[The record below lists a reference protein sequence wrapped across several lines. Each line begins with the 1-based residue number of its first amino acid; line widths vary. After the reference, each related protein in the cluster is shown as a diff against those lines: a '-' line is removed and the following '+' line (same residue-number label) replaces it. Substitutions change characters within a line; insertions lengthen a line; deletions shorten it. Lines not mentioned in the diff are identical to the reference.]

1 MKIERINELFARYAE
16 QLLRVRWWT
25 LGAFV
30 LVLIL
35 SVIGMNRMV
44 KETSFDDYFIEDD
57 PMLVKT
63 EEFKSHFGNDY
74 YVGVLTQCENHFTKA
89 NLTTLRA
96 LSNELLD
103 SLSYADKVTSL
114 TDIEF
119 MVGSEDGMTIE
130 QIVPDEIPDDGTA
143 AMDSIRARAY
153 SKPHVARKLISEKGD
168 LSWIMVKLRTFPKDS
183 VWKKTSTVAPDI
195 ITGQEVE
202 RIIKKPEYASLHPKG
217 TGMPYVTNCK
227 TVYIGQEM
235 SRLMMIA
242 TLICMVVMLCMTRS
256 LRGVI
261 APIISVIGG
270 LFITYGI
277 AGYTQM
283 YVDSTVLMIPTILSF
298 AVAIA
303 YNIHIFSYFRGRMRI
318 HGERRKAVV
327 ETIKEIGWS
336 VFFCGFTTLVSL
348 LSFLVIPIRPM
359 HCVGIIS
366 SMSVLFVLLTSLI
379 VTPVLLSFGK
389 NKRPIEGFTEDSDT
403 RWTKAMVTLSDKVLR
418 NPKKIGYSFLFICL
432 LLCIGLWKIE
442 AAFDIERTMGTKVDY
457 VKEVMDVGRSELGSL
472 YSYDLIV
479 ELPNDDEAKEP
490 ANLQHLD
497 KLQQKVNGY
506 DLTKRT
512 TSILDILK
520 DLNQTLNDGDSAFY
534 RIPDTEEEVA
544 QMILLYEN
552 AGGTESEYW
561 VDYDYRRLRL
571 MVEISDFNSAQV
583 EQEMARIQAD
593 AEQLFPGAK
602 ITTVGNIPQ
611 YVEQLF
617 PGAKITTVGNIPQY
631 VTMMQYLVRGQML
644 SFVISILIIGIIL
657 MIAFQSIRVGLIGLI
672 PNMMPAVFVGGY
684 MGWMGIPLDMMTATL
699 LPMMLGMAVDDTIH
713 FINHSKLEYDRTQN
727 YQTAIRRTF
736 RVVGVAIVITSIIT
750 SAVFAS
756 FCTSAC
762 TMCLN
767 FGLMAIIGI
776 LSALAADLLV
786 TPILVNKC
794 KVFGK
799 K

>member
-1 MKIERINELFARYAE
+1 MKIERINEWFGRYAE
-16 QLLRVRWWT
+16 RLLRVRLWT

-30 LVLIL
+30 LLMIL
-35 SVIGMNRMV
+35 SVVGMKRMV

-74 YVGVLTQCENHFTKA
+74 YVGVLTHCDNHFTKK

-96 LSNELLD
+96 LSDELLD

-119 MVGSEDGMTIE
+119 MVGSDDGMTIE
-130 QIVPDEIPDDGTA
+130 QIVPDDIPEEGSA
-143 AMDSIRARAY
+143 AMDSIKARAY
-153 SKPHVARKLISEKGD
+153 SKPHVARKLISPKGD
-168 LSWIMVKLRTFPKDS
+168 LSWIMIKLRAFPKDS

-195 ITGQEVE
+195 ITGEEVE
-202 RIIKKPEYASLHPKG
+202 RIINKPKYASLHPKG
-217 TGMPYVTNCK
+217 TGMPYVTHCK
-227 TVYIGQEM
+227 TVYIGKEM
-235 SRLMMIA
+235 GRLMMIA
-242 TLICMVVMLCMTRS
+242 TLICMVVMLFMTRS
-256 LRGVI
+256 LRGII
-261 APIISVIGG
+261 APIISVVGG
-270 LFITYGI
+270 LFTTYGI
-277 AGYTQM
+277 AGFTQM
-283 YVDSTVLMIPTILSF
+283 YVDSTVLMIPTILAF

-303 YNIHIFSYFRGRMRI
+303 YNIHIFSYFSGRMRI
-318 HGERRKAVV
+318 HGERRKAIV
-327 ETIKEIGWS
+327 ETIREIGWS

-366 SMSVLFVLLTSLI
+366 SMSVFFVLITSLV

-403 RWTKAMVTLSDKVLR
+403 RWTRLMVMLSDKVLR
-418 NPKKIGYSFLFICL
+418 NPKKIGYSFLAVCI

-442 AAFDIERTMGTKVDY
+442 AAFDIERTMGLKVDY
-457 VKEVMDVGRSELGSL
+457 VKEVMEVGHSELGSL

-479 ELPNDDEAKEP
+479 ELPENDMAKGPEYLKSLDE
-490 ANLQHLD
+490 LQT
-497 KLQQKVNGY
+497 KVNGY
-506 DLTKRT
+506 DLTKRS

-520 DLNQTLNDGDSAFY
+520 DLNQTLNNGDTTFY

-544 QMILLYEN
+544 QMFLLYEN

-561 VDYDYRRLRL
+561 MDYDYRRMRL
-571 MVEISDFNSAQV
+571 MVEISEFNSAHV
-583 EQEMARIQAD
+583 ERELGRIQND
-593 AEQLFPGAK
+593 AEK
-602 ITTVGNIPQ
+602 
-611 YVEQLF
+611 LF

-644 SFVISILIIGIIL
+644 SFVISILIIGVIL

-672 PNMMPAVFVGGY
+672 PNMMPAIFVGGY
-684 MGWMGIPLDMMTATL
+684 MGWAGIPLDMMTATL

-713 FINHSKLEYDRTQN
+713 FINHSKLEYDRTLH

-736 RVVGVAIVITSIIT
+736 RVVGIAIVITSVIT

-756 FCTSAC
+756 FCSSAC
-762 TMCLN
+762 NMCLN

-776 LSALAADLLV
+776 LSALAADLFV

-799 K
+799 EKPQNPKL

>member
-1 MKIERINELFARYAE
+1 MKIERINEWFGRYAE
-16 QLLRVRWWT
+16 RLLRARWWT

-30 LVLIL
+30 LLMIL
-35 SVIGMNRMV
+35 SVVGMKRMV

-74 YVGVLTQCENHFTKA
+74 YVGVLTRCDDHFTKE

-119 MVGSEDGMTIE
+119 MVGSEEGMTIE
-130 QIVPDEIPDDGTA
+130 QIVPDDIPEEGSA
-143 AMDSIRARAY
+143 AMDSIKARAY
-153 SKPHVARKLISEKGD
+153 SKPHVARKLISPKGD
-168 LSWIMVKLRTFPKDS
+168 LSWIMIKLRAFPKDS

-195 ITGQEVE
+195 ITGEEVE
-202 RIIKKPEYASLHPKG
+202 RIINKPKYASLHPKG
-217 TGMPYVTNCK
+217 TGMPYVTHCK
-227 TVYIGQEM
+227 TVYIGKEM
-235 SRLMMIA
+235 GRLMMIA
-242 TLICMVVMLCMTRS
+242 TVICMVVMLFMTRS
-256 LRGVI
+256 LRGII
-261 APIISVIGG
+261 APIISVVGG
-270 LFITYGI
+270 LFTTYGI
-277 AGYTQM
+277 AGFTQM
-283 YVDSTVLMIPTILSF
+283 YVDSTVLMIPTILAF

-303 YNIHIFSYFRGRMRI
+303 YNIHIFSYFSGRMRI
-318 HGERRKAVV
+318 HGERRKAIV
-327 ETIKEIGWS
+327 ETIREIGWS

-366 SMSVLFVLLTSLI
+366 SMSVFFVLITSLV

-403 RWTKAMVTLSDKVLR
+403 RWTRFMVMLSDKVLR
-418 NPKKIGYSFLFICL
+418 NPKKIGYSFLAVCI

-442 AAFDIERTMGTKVDY
+442 AAFDIERTMGLKVDY
-457 VKEVMDVGRSELGSL
+457 VKEVMEVGHSELGSL

-479 ELPNDDEAKEP
+479 ELPENDMAKEP
-490 ANLQHLD
+490 EYLKRLDELQA
-497 KLQQKVNGY
+497 KVNGY
-506 DLTKRT
+506 ELTKRS

-520 DLNQTLNDGDSAFY
+520 DLNQTLNNGDTAFY

-544 QMILLYEN
+544 QMFLLYEN

-561 VDYDYRRLRL
+561 MDYDYRRLRL
-571 MVEISDFNSAQV
+571 MVEISEFNSARV
-583 EQEMARIQAD
+583 ERELSKIQND
-593 AEQLFPGAK
+593 AEK
-602 ITTVGNIPQ
+602 
-611 YVEQLF
+611 LF

-644 SFVISILIIGIIL
+644 SFVISILIIGVIL

-672 PNMMPAVFVGGY
+672 PNMMPAIFVGGY
-684 MGWMGIPLDMMTATL
+684 MGWAGIPLDMMTATL

-713 FINHSKLEYDRTQN
+713 FINHSKLEYDRTLH

-736 RVVGVAIVITSIIT
+736 RVVGIAIVITSVIT

-756 FCTSAC
+756 FCSSAC
-762 TMCLN
+762 NMCLN

-776 LSALAADLLV
+776 LSALAADLFV
-786 TPILVNKC
+786 TPILVSKC

-799 K
+799 EKQLKINN

>member
-1 MKIERINELFARYAE
+1 MKIERINELFGRYAE
-16 QLLRVRWWT
+16 QLLRVRWLT
-25 LGAFV
+25 LAAFAV
-30 LVLIL
+30 VIVL
-35 SVIGMNRMV
+35 SVVGMKRMV

-74 YVGVLTQCENHFTKA
+74 YVGVLTQCDNHFTKK

-119 MVGSEDGMTIE
+119 MVGSDEGMTIE
-130 QIVPDEIPDDGTA
+130 QIVPDEIPNDGSPQ
-143 AMDSIRARAY
+143 MDSLRVRAY
-153 SKPHVARKLISEKGD
+153 SKPHVARKLISKDGR
-168 LSWIMVKLRTFPKDS
+168 LSWIMLKLRAFPKDS

-195 ITGQEVE
+195 ITGEGVE
-202 RIIKKPEYASLHPKG
+202 RIIKKPQYASLHPKG
-217 TGMPYVTNCK
+217 TGMPYVTHCK
-227 TVYIGQEM
+227 TVYIGKEM
-235 SRLMMIA
+235 GRLMMIA

-256 LRGVI
+256 LRGVV
-261 APIISVIGG
+261 APIISVVGG

-277 AGYTQM
+277 AGFTQM

-318 HGERRKAVV
+318 HGERQQAIV

-389 NKRPIEGFTEDSDT
+389 NQRPIEGFTEDSDT

-418 NPKKIGYSFLFICL
+418 NPKKIGYSFLVVCI

-457 VKEVMDVGRSELGSL
+457 VKEVLDVGNSELGSL

-479 ELPNDDEAKEP
+479 ELSDNDEAKEP
-490 ANLQHLD
+490 KNLQQLD
-497 KLQQKVNGY
+497 KLQHLVDGY

-512 TSILDILK
+512 TSLLDILK
-520 DLNQTLNDGDSAFY
+520 DLNQTLNNGDTAFY
-534 RIPDTEEEVA
+534 RIPDSEEEVA

-571 MVEISDFNSAQV
+571 MIEISDFNSAQV
-583 EQEMARIQAD
+583 ERELARIQAD
-593 AEQLFPGAK
+593 AEQLFPDAK
-602 ITTVGNIPQ
+602 ITV
-611 YVEQLF
+611 
-617 PGAKITTVGNIPQY
+617 VGNIPQY

-644 SFVISILIIGIIL
+644 SFVISILIIGVIL
-657 MIAFQSIRVGLIGLI
+657 MIAFQSIRVGLIGLV
-672 PNMMPAVFVGGY
+672 PNLMPAIFVGGY
-684 MGWMGIPLDMMTATL
+684 MGWAGIPLDMMTATL

-713 FINHSKLEYDRTQN
+713 FINHSKLEFDRTYN

-756 FCTSAC
+756 FCSSAC

-767 FGLMAIIGI
+767 FGLTAIIGI
-776 LSALAADLLV
+776 MSALAADLLV

-799 K
+799 GEKVKE

>member
-35 SVIGMNRMV
+35 SVIGMKRMV

-74 YVGVLTQCENHFTKA
+74 YVGVLTQCDNHFTKE

-119 MVGSEDGMTIE
+119 MVGSDDGMTIE
-130 QIVPDEIPDDGTA
+130 QIVPDEIPAEGSP
-143 AMDSIRARAY
+143 AMDSIKARAY
-153 SKPHVARKLISEKGD
+153 SKPHVARKLISAKGD

-202 RIIKKPEYASLHPKG
+202 HIIKKPEYASLNPRG
-217 TGMPYVTNCK
+217 AGMPYVTNCK

-235 SRLMMIA
+235 GRLMMIA

-403 RWTKAMVTLSDKVLR
+403 RWTKAMVTLCEKVLR
-418 NPKKIGYSFLFICL
+418 NPKKIGYSFLVICL

-490 ANLQHLD
+490 QNLQHLD

-506 DLTKRT
+506 DLTKHT

-593 AEQLFPGAK
+593 A
-602 ITTVGNIPQ
+602 
-611 YVEQLF
+611 EQLF

>member
-1 MKIERINELFARYAE
+1 MESINEPEQINSEMKIEKINDLFGKYAE
-16 QLLRVRWWT
+16 QLLRMRWLT

-30 LVLIL
+30 LILVVSVL
-35 SVIGMNRMV
+35 GMKRMV
-44 KETSFDDYFIEDD
+44 TETSFDDYFIEDD

-74 YVGVLTQCENHFTKA
+74 YVGVLTQCDNHFTKE

-96 LSNELLD
+96 LSNELMD
-103 SLSYADKVTSL
+103 SLSYADKITSL

-119 MVGSEDGMTIE
+119 MVGSDEGMTIE
-130 QIVPDEIPDDGTA
+130 QIVPDVIPDNGSP
-143 AMDSIRARAY
+143 AMDSIKARAY
-153 SKPHVARKLISEKGD
+153 SKPHVARKLVSKDGRM
-168 LSWIMVKLRTFPKDS
+168 SWIMVKLRTFPKDS
-183 VWKKTSTVAPDI
+183 VWKKQGNVSPDI
-195 ITGQEVE
+195 VTGQEVE
-202 RIIKKPEYASLHPKG
+202 HIIRKPEYASLSPKG
-217 TGMPYVTNCK
+217 TGMPYTSSCK
-227 TVYIGQEM
+227 TSFIGKEM
-235 SRLMMIA
+235 GHLMMIA
-242 TLICMVVMLCMTRS
+242 TVICVLVMLFMTRS
-256 LRGVI
+256 LRGII

-277 AGYTQM
+277 AGWTQM

-303 YNIHIFSYFRGRMRI
+303 YNIHIFSYFIGRMRI
-318 HGERRKAVV
+318 HGERMKAIV
-327 ETIKEIGWS
+327 ETVREIGWS

-379 VTPVLLSFGK
+379 ITPVLLSLGK
-389 NKRPIEGFTEDSDT
+389 NKKPVEGFTEESDT
-403 RWTKAMVTLSDKVLR
+403 RWTKAMVTMSDCVLR
-418 NPKKIGYSFLFICL
+418 NPRKIGISFLVICIVFA
-432 LLCIGLWKIE
+432 IGLLKIE
-442 AAFDIERTMGTKVDY
+442 AAFDVARTMGEEVPY

-479 ELPNDDEAKEP
+479 EFQNDDEAKKPE
-490 ANLQHLD
+490 NLRRLEQ
-497 KLQQKVNGY
+497 LQAKVDSYN
-506 DLTKRT
+506 LTKRT
-512 TSILDILK
+512 TSILDIMK
-520 DLNQTLNDGDSAFY
+520 DLNQTLNNVDKAYY
-534 RIPDTEEEVA
+534 RIPDSEEEVA

-571 MVEISDFNSAQV
+571 MVELSDFNSATV
-583 EQEMARIQAD
+583 ERELELIQAD
-593 AEQLFPGAK
+593 ANKIFPGAK
-602 ITTVGNIPQ
+602 V
-611 YVEQLF
+611 
-617 PGAKITTVGNIPQY
+617 TTVGNIPQY

-644 SFVISILIIGIIL
+644 SFVISILIIGVIL

-672 PNMMPAVFVGGY
+672 PNMMPAIFVGGY

-699 LPMMLGMAVDDTIH
+699 LPMMLGLAVDDTIH
-713 FINHSKLEYDRTQN
+713 FINHSKLEYDRTHD
-727 YQTAIRRTF
+727 YHSAIRRTF
-736 RVVGVAIVITSIIT
+736 RVVGIAIVTTSIIT

-756 FCTSAC
+756 FCTSLC
-762 TMCLN
+762 TMCFN
-767 FGLMAIIGI
+767 FGLMAIIGVM
-776 LSALAADLLV
+776 SALAADLLI
-786 TPILVNKC
+786 TPILVRYC

>member
-1 MKIERINELFARYAE
+1 MKIEKINELFGRYAE
-16 QLLRVRWWT
+16 QLLRVRWLT
-25 LGAFV
+25 LAAFAIV
-30 LVLIL
+30 IVL
-35 SVIGMNRMV
+35 SVVGMKRMV

-63 EEFKSHFGNDY
+63 DEFKSHFGNDY
-74 YVGVLTQCENHFTKA
+74 YVGVLTQCDNHFTKQ

-119 MVGSEDGMTIE
+119 MVGSDEGMTIE
-130 QIVPDEIPDDGTA
+130 QIVPDEIPDDGTPE
-143 AMDSIRARAY
+143 MDSIRVRAY
-153 SKPHVARKLISEKGD
+153 SKPHVARKLISKDGQ
-168 LSWIMVKLRTFPKDS
+168 LSWIMLKLRAFPKDS

-195 ITGQEVE
+195 ITGEEVE
-202 RIIKKPEYASLHPKG
+202 RIIKKPQYASLHPKG
-217 TGMPYVTNCK
+217 TGMPYVTHCK
-227 TVYIGQEM
+227 TVYIGKEM
-235 SRLMMIA
+235 GRLMMIA

-256 LRGVI
+256 LRGVV

-277 AGYTQM
+277 AGFTQM

-318 HGERRKAVV
+318 HGERRKAIV

-379 VTPVLLSFGK
+379 ITPVLLSFGK
-389 NKRPIEGFTEDSDT
+389 NQRPIEGFTEDSDT

-418 NPKKIGYSFLFICL
+418 NPKKIGYSFLIVCI
-432 LLCIGLWKIE
+432 LLCVGLWKIE

-457 VKEVMDVGRSELGSL
+457 VKEVLDVGNSELGSL

-479 ELPNDDEAKEP
+479 ELSDNDEAKEP
-490 ANLQHLD
+490 KYLQQLD
-497 KLQQKVNGY
+497 KLQHQVDGY
-506 DLTKRT
+506 NLTKRT
-512 TSILDILK
+512 TSLLDILK
-520 DLNQTLNDGDSAFY
+520 DLNQTLNNGDTAFY
-534 RIPDTEEEVA
+534 RIPDSEEEVA

-571 MVEISDFNSAQV
+571 MIEISDFNSAQV
-583 EQEMARIQAD
+583 ERELARIQAD
-593 AEQLFPGAK
+593 AEQLFPDAK
-602 ITTVGNIPQ
+602 ITV
-611 YVEQLF
+611 
-617 PGAKITTVGNIPQY
+617 VGNIPQY

-644 SFVISILIIGIIL
+644 SFVISILIIGVIL
-657 MIAFQSIRVGLIGLI
+657 MIAFQSIRVGLIGLV
-672 PNMMPAVFVGGY
+672 PNLMPAIFVGGY
-684 MGWMGIPLDMMTATL
+684 MGWAGIPLDMMTATL

-713 FINHSKLEYDRTQN
+713 FINHSKLEFDRTYN

-756 FCTSAC
+756 FCSSAC

-767 FGLMAIIGI
+767 FGLTAIIGI
-776 LSALAADLLV
+776 MSALAADLLV

-799 K
+799 CKNQKM

>member
-25 LGAFV
+25 LGAFA
-30 LVLIL
+30 LVIVL
-35 SVIGMNRMV
+35 SVIGMSRMV

-63 EEFKSHFGNDY
+63 DEFKSHFGNDY
-74 YVGVLTQCENHFTKA
+74 YVGVLTQCDNHFTKEH
-89 NLTTLRA
+89 LTTLRA

-119 MVGSEDGMTIE
+119 MVGSDDGMTIE
-130 QIVPDEIPDDGTA
+130 QIVPDEIPADGSP

-153 SKPHVARKLISEKGD
+153 SKPHVARKLISAKGD
-168 LSWIMVKLRTFPKDS
+168 LSWIMVKLRAFPKDS

-202 RIIKKPEYASLHPKG
+202 RIIKKPEYASLHPRG

-277 AGYTQM
+277 AGFTQM

-403 RWTKAMVTLSDKVLR
+403 RWTKAMVQLCDKVLR
-418 NPKKIGYSFLFICL
+418 NPKKIGYSFLVICL
-432 LLCIGLWKIE
+432 LLCVGLWKIE

-479 ELPNDDEAKEP
+479 ELPHDDEAKEP
-490 ANLQHLD
+490 ANLQRLD
-497 KLQQKVNGY
+497 ELQQKVNTY

-583 EQEMARIQAD
+583 EQEMARIQSD
-593 AEQLFPGAK
+593 A
-602 ITTVGNIPQ
+602 
-611 YVEQLF
+611 EQLF

-657 MIAFQSIRVGLIGLI
+657 MIAFQSVRVGLIGLI

-713 FINHSKLEYDRTQN
+713 FINHSKLEYDRTRD

-756 FCTSAC
+756 FCSSAC

-799 K
+799 IKH

>member
-1 MKIERINELFARYAE
+1 MKIERINEWFGRYAE
-16 QLLRVRWWT
+16 RLLRVRWWT

-30 LVLIL
+30 LLMIL
-35 SVIGMNRMV
+35 SVVGMKRMV

-74 YVGVLTQCENHFTKA
+74 YVGVLTHCDNHFTKK

-96 LSNELLD
+96 LSDELLD

-119 MVGSEDGMTIE
+119 MVGSDDGMTIE
-130 QIVPDEIPDDGTA
+130 QIVPDDIPEEGSA
-143 AMDSIRARAY
+143 AMDSIKARAY
-153 SKPHVARKLISEKGD
+153 SKPHVARKLISPKGD
-168 LSWIMVKLRTFPKDS
+168 LSWIMIKLRAFPKDS

-195 ITGQEVE
+195 ITGEEVE
-202 RIIKKPEYASLHPKG
+202 RIINKPKYASLHPKG
-217 TGMPYVTNCK
+217 TGMPYVTHCK
-227 TVYIGQEM
+227 TVYIGKEM
-235 SRLMMIA
+235 GRLMMIA
-242 TLICMVVMLCMTRS
+242 TLICMVVMLFMTRS
-256 LRGVI
+256 LRGII
-261 APIISVIGG
+261 APIISVVGG
-270 LFITYGI
+270 LFTTYGI
-277 AGYTQM
+277 AGFTQM
-283 YVDSTVLMIPTILSF
+283 YVDSTVLMIPTILAF

-303 YNIHIFSYFRGRMRI
+303 YNIHIFSCFSGRMRI
-318 HGERRKAVV
+318 HGERRKAIV
-327 ETIKEIGWS
+327 ETIREIGWS

-366 SMSVLFVLLTSLI
+366 SMSVFFVLITSLV

-403 RWTKAMVTLSDKVLR
+403 RWTRFMVMFSDKVLR
-418 NPKKIGYSFLFICL
+418 NPKKIGYSFLAVCI

-442 AAFDIERTMGTKVDY
+442 AAFDIERTMGLKVDY
-457 VKEVMDVGRSELGSL
+457 VKEVMEVGHSELGSL

-479 ELPNDDEAKEP
+479 ELPENDMAKEP
-490 ANLQHLD
+490 EYLKRLDELQT
-497 KLQQKVNGY
+497 KVNGY
-506 DLTKRT
+506 ELTKRS

-520 DLNQTLNDGDSAFY
+520 DLNQTLNNGDTTFY

-544 QMILLYEN
+544 QMFLLYEN

-561 VDYDYRRLRL
+561 MDYDYRRLRL
-571 MVEISDFNSAQV
+571 MVEISEFNSARV
-583 EQEMARIQAD
+583 ERELSRIQND
-593 AEQLFPGAK
+593 AEK
-602 ITTVGNIPQ
+602 
-611 YVEQLF
+611 LF

-644 SFVISILIIGIIL
+644 SFVISILIIGVIL

-672 PNMMPAVFVGGY
+672 PNMMPAIFVGGY
-684 MGWMGIPLDMMTATL
+684 MGWAGIPLDMMTATL

-713 FINHSKLEYDRTQN
+713 FINHSKLEYDRTLH

-736 RVVGVAIVITSIIT
+736 RVVGIAIVITSVIT

-756 FCTSAC
+756 FCSSAC
-762 TMCLN
+762 NMCLN

-776 LSALAADLLV
+776 LSALAADLFV
-786 TPILVNKC
+786 TPILVSKC

-799 K
+799 EKK

>member
-1 MKIERINELFARYAE
+1 MKIERINELFGKFAE
-16 QLLRVRWWT
+16 QLLKVRWWT
-25 LGAFV
+25 LGAFT
-30 LVLIL
+30 LVIVL
-35 SVIGMNRMV
+35 SVVGMKRMV

-74 YVGVLTQCENHFTKA
+74 YVGVLTQCDNHFTQEH
-89 NLTTLRA
+89 LTTLRQ

-119 MVGSEDGMTIE
+119 MVGSDDGMTIE
-130 QIVPDEIPDDGTA
+130 QIVPDEIPADGTP
-143 AMDSIRARAY
+143 AMDSIKARAY
-153 SKPHVARKLISEKGD
+153 SKPQVAKKLISKKGD
-168 LSWIMVKLRTFPKDS
+168 LSWIMVKLRAFPKDS

-195 ITGQEVE
+195 ITGEEVE
-202 RIIKKPEYASLHPKG
+202 HIIKKPQYASLHPKG
-217 TGMPYVTNCK
+217 TGMPYVTHCK
-227 TVYIGQEM
+227 TVYIGKEM

-256 LRGVI
+256 LRGVV
-261 APIISVIGG
+261 APIISVVGG

-277 AGYTQM
+277 AGFTGM

-318 HGERRKAVV
+318 HGERRKAIV
-327 ETIKEIGWS
+327 ETLKEIGWS

-389 NKRPIEGFTEDSDT
+389 NKRPVEGFTEDSDT
-403 RWTKAMVTLSDKVLR
+403 KWTKAMVTLSDKVLR
-418 NPKKIGYSFLFICL
+418 NPKKIGWSFLVICI

-479 ELPNDDEAKEP
+479 EFANDDEAKEP
-490 ANLQHLD
+490 DNLKHLD
-497 KLQQKVNGY
+497 ELQQKVNHY

-520 DLNQTLNDGDSAFY
+520 DLNQTLNNGDTTFY
-534 RIPDTEEEVA
+534 SIPNTEEEVA

-583 EQEMARIQAD
+583 ERELAVIQSD
-593 AEQLFPGAK
+593 AKQFFPHAK
-602 ITTVGNIPQ
+602 ITV
-611 YVEQLF
+611 
-617 PGAKITTVGNIPQY
+617 VGNIPQY

-644 SFVISILIIGIIL
+644 SFVISILIIGVIL

-672 PNMMPAVFVGGY
+672 PNMMPAIFVGGY

-756 FCTSAC
+756 FCSSAC
-762 TMCLN
+762 IMCLN

-799 K
+799 NKK

>member
-1 MKIERINELFARYAE
+1 MKIEKINELFGRYAE
-16 QLLRVRWWT
+16 QLLRVRWLT
-25 LGAFV
+25 LAAFAIV
-30 LVLIL
+30 IVL
-35 SVIGMNRMV
+35 SVVGMKRMV

-63 EEFKSHFGNDY
+63 DEFKSHFGNDY
-74 YVGVLTQCENHFTKA
+74 YVGVLTQCDNHFTKQ

-119 MVGSEDGMTIE
+119 MVGSDEGMTIE
-130 QIVPDEIPDDGTA
+130 QIVPDEIPDDGTPE
-143 AMDSIRARAY
+143 MDSIRARAY
-153 SKPHVARKLISEKGD
+153 SKPHVARKLISKDGQ
-168 LSWIMVKLRTFPKDS
+168 LSWIMLKLRAFPKDS

-195 ITGQEVE
+195 ITGEEVE
-202 RIIKKPEYASLHPKG
+202 RIIKKPQYASLHPKG
-217 TGMPYVTNCK
+217 TGMPYVTHCK
-227 TVYIGQEM
+227 TVYIGKEM
-235 SRLMMIA
+235 GRLMMIA
-242 TLICMVVMLCMTRS
+242 TLICVVVMLCMTRS

-277 AGYTQM
+277 AGFTQM

-318 HGERRKAVV
+318 HGERRKAIV

-389 NKRPIEGFTEDSDT
+389 NQRPIEGFTEDSDT

-418 NPKKIGYSFLFICL
+418 NPKKIGYSFLVICI
-432 LLCIGLWKIE
+432 LLCVGLWKIE

-479 ELPNDDEAKEP
+479 ELPNDDEAKVP
-490 ANLQHLD
+490 LNLQKLD
-497 KLQQKVNGY
+497 KLQHKVDGY
-506 DLTKRT
+506 DLTKRS

-520 DLNQTLNDGDSAFY
+520 DLNQTLNNGDTAFY

-571 MVEISDFNSAQV
+571 MIEISDFNSAQV
-583 EQEMARIQAD
+583 ERELARIQAD
-593 AEQLFPGAK
+593 AEQLFPEAK
-602 ITTVGNIPQ
+602 ITV
-611 YVEQLF
+611 
-617 PGAKITTVGNIPQY
+617 VGNIPQY
-631 VTMMQYLVRGQML
+631 VTMMQYLVRRQML
-644 SFVISILIIGIIL
+644 SFVISILIIGVIL
-657 MIAFQSIRVGLIGLI
+657 MIAFQSIRVGLIGLV

-684 MGWMGIPLDMMTATL
+684 MGWAGIPLDMMTATL

-713 FINHSKLEYDRTQN
+713 FINHSKLEFDRTRN

-756 FCTSAC
+756 FCSSAC

-799 K
+799 IKH

>member
-1 MKIERINELFARYAE
+1 MKIEQINELFARFAE
-16 QLLRVRWWT
+16 QLLRGRWWT
-25 LGAFV
+25 LGAFA
-30 LVLIL
+30 LVIVL

-74 YVGVLTQCENHFTKA
+74 YVGVLTQCDNHFTKE

-119 MVGSEDGMTIE
+119 MVGSDDGMTIE
-130 QIVPDEIPDDGTA
+130 QIVPDEIPADGSP

-183 VWKKTSTVAPDI
+183 VWKKTSTIAPDI

-235 SRLMMIA
+235 GRLMMIA

-348 LSFLVIPIRPM
+348 LSFLAIPIRPM

-403 RWTKAMVTLSDKVLR
+403 RWTKAMVTLCDKVLR
-418 NPKKIGYSFLFICL
+418 NPKKIGYSFLVICL

-457 VKEVMDVGRSELGSL
+457 VKEVMEVGRSELGSL

-490 ANLQHLD
+490 ANLLNLD

-611 YVEQLF
+611 YV
-617 PGAKITTVGNIPQY
+617 
-631 VTMMQYLVRGQML
+631 TMMQYLVRGQML

-713 FINHSKLEYDRTQN
+713 FINHSKLEYDRTHN

-756 FCTSAC
+756 FCSSAC

-799 K
+799 IKH

>member
-1 MKIERINELFARYAE
+1 MKIEKINELFGRFAE
-16 QLLRVRWWT
+16 RLLKMRWMT
-25 LGAFV
+25 LGIFA
-30 LVLIL
+30 LVIVL
-35 SVIGMNRMV
+35 SVIGMKRMV

-74 YVGVLTQCENHFTKA
+74 YVGVLTHCDNHFTKE
-89 NLTTLRA
+89 NLSTLRA

-119 MVGSEDGMTIE
+119 MVGSDEGMTIE
-130 QIVPDEIPDDGTA
+130 QIVPEEIPDDNTP
-143 AMDSIRARAY
+143 AMDSIKARAY
-153 SKPHVARKLISEKGD
+153 SKPHVAKKLISKGGD
-168 LSWIMVKLRTFPKDS
+168 LSWIMVKLRAFPEDS
-183 VWKKTSTVAPDI
+183 VWKKQGNVSPDI

-202 RIIKKPEYASLHPKG
+202 RIIKKPEYASLSPKG

-227 TVYIGQEM
+227 TEYIGKEM
-235 SRLMMIA
+235 GRLMMIA
-242 TLICMVVMLCMTRS
+242 TLICIVVMLCMTRS
-256 LRGVI
+256 LRGI
-261 APIISVIGG
+261 LAPIISVIGG

-277 AGYTQM
+277 AGFTQM

-318 HGERRKAVV
+318 HGERKKAII
-327 ETIKEIGWS
+327 ETLKEIGWS

-359 HCVGIIS
+359 HCVGVIS

-379 VTPVLLSFGK
+379 ISPVLLSFGK
-389 NKRPIEGFTEDSDT
+389 NKRPIEGFTEESDT
-403 RWTKAMVTLSDKVLR
+403 RWTKVMVDLSNVVMR
-418 NPKKIGYSFLFICL
+418 NPRKIGLSFLVVCI

-442 AAFDIERTMGTKVDY
+442 AAFDIERTMGEDVPY

-479 ELPNDDEAKEP
+479 ELSDDDMAKEP
-490 ANLQHLD
+490 KNLKLLD
-497 KLQQKVNGY
+497 QLQQKVAGY
-506 DLTKRT
+506 KLTKRT

-520 DLNQTLNDGDSAFY
+520 DLNQTLNDGDSAYY

-544 QMILLYEN
+544 QEILLYEN

-583 EQEMARIQAD
+583 EREIATIQAD
-593 AEQLFPGAK
+593 AEALFPGAK
-602 ITTVGNIPQ
+602 ITV
-611 YVEQLF
+611 
-617 PGAKITTVGNIPQY
+617 VGNIPQY

-644 SFVISILIIGIIL
+644 SFIISILIIGIIL

-713 FINHSKLEYDRTQN
+713 FINHSKLEYDRTSH
-727 YQTAIRRTF
+727 YKSAIQRTF

-762 TMCLN
+762 TMCIN
-767 FGLMAIIGI
+767 FGLTAIIGI
-776 LSALAADLLV
+776 MSALAADLLV
-786 TPILVNKC
+786 TPILVSKC

-799 K
+799 EKVKN

>member
-1 MKIERINELFARYAE
+1 MKIEKINELFGRYAE
-16 QLLRVRWWT
+16 QLLRVRWLT
-25 LGAFV
+25 LAAFAIV
-30 LVLIL
+30 IVL
-35 SVIGMNRMV
+35 SVVGMKRMV

-63 EEFKSHFGNDY
+63 DEFKSHFGNDY
-74 YVGVLTQCENHFTKA
+74 YVGVLTQCDNHFTKQ

-119 MVGSEDGMTIE
+119 MVGSDEGMTIE
-130 QIVPDEIPDDGTA
+130 QIVPDEIPDDGTPE
-143 AMDSIRARAY
+143 MDSIRARAY
-153 SKPHVARKLISEKGD
+153 SKPHVARKLISKDGQ
-168 LSWIMVKLRTFPKDS
+168 LSWIMLKLRAFPKDS

-195 ITGQEVE
+195 ITGEEVE
-202 RIIKKPEYASLHPKG
+202 RIIKKPQYASLHPKG
-217 TGMPYVTNCK
+217 TGMPYVTHCK
-227 TVYIGQEM
+227 TVYIGKEM
-235 SRLMMIA
+235 GRLMMIA
-242 TLICMVVMLCMTRS
+242 TLICIVVMLCMTRS

-277 AGYTQM
+277 AGFTQM

-303 YNIHIFSYFRGRMRI
+303 YNIHIFSYFRGQMRI
-318 HGERRKAVV
+318 HGERRKAIV

-379 VTPVLLSFGK
+379 ITPVLLSFGK
-389 NKRPIEGFTEDSDT
+389 NQRPIEGFTEDSDT

-418 NPKKIGYSFLFICL
+418 NPKKIGYSFLVICI
-432 LLCIGLWKIE
+432 LLCVGLWKIE
-442 AAFDIERTMGTKVDY
+442 AAFDIERTMGAKVDY

-490 ANLQHLD
+490 RNLQQLD
-497 KLQQKVNGY
+497 KLQHKVVGY
-506 DLTKRT
+506 DLTKRS

-520 DLNQTLNDGDSAFY
+520 DLNQTLNNGDTEFY

-571 MVEISDFNSAQV
+571 MIEISDFNSAQV
-583 EQEMARIQAD
+583 ERELARIQAD
-593 AEQLFPGAK
+593 AEQLFPEAK
-602 ITTVGNIPQ
+602 ITV
-611 YVEQLF
+611 
-617 PGAKITTVGNIPQY
+617 VGNIPQY

-644 SFVISILIIGIIL
+644 SFVISILIIGVIL
-657 MIAFQSIRVGLIGLI
+657 MIAFQSIRVGLIGLV

-684 MGWMGIPLDMMTATL
+684 MGWAGIPLDMMTATL

-713 FINHSKLEYDRTQN
+713 FINHSKLEFDRTRN

-756 FCTSAC
+756 FCSSAC

-786 TPILVNKC
+786 TPILVKKC

-799 K
+799 IKH

>member
-1 MKIERINELFARYAE
+1 MK
-16 QLLRVRWWT
+16 
-25 LGAFV
+25 
-30 LVLIL
+30 
-35 SVIGMNRMV
+35 RMV

-74 YVGVLTQCENHFTKA
+74 YVGVLTHCDNHFTKK

-96 LSNELLD
+96 LSDELLD

-119 MVGSEDGMTIE
+119 MVGSDDGMTIE
-130 QIVPDEIPDDGTA
+130 QIVPDEIPDEGTA
-143 AMDSIRARAY
+143 AMDSIKARAY
-153 SKPHVARKLISEKGD
+153 SKPHVARKLISPKGD
-168 LSWIMVKLRTFPKDS
+168 LSWIMIKLRAFPKDS
-183 VWKKTSTVAPDI
+183 VWKKTSNVAPDI
-195 ITGQEVE
+195 ITGEEVE
-202 RIIKKPEYASLHPKG
+202 RIINKPKYASLHPKG
-217 TGMPYVTNCK
+217 TGMPYVTHCK
-227 TVYIGQEM
+227 TVYIGKEM
-235 SRLMMIA
+235 GRLMMIA
-242 TLICMVVMLCMTRS
+242 TLICMVVMLFMTRS
-256 LRGVI
+256 LRGII
-261 APIISVIGG
+261 APIISVVGG
-270 LFITYGI
+270 LFTTYGI
-277 AGYTQM
+277 AGFTQM
-283 YVDSTVLMIPTILSF
+283 YVDSTVLMIPTILAF

-303 YNIHIFSYFRGRMRI
+303 YNIHIFSYFSGRMRI
-318 HGERRKAVV
+318 HGERRKAIV
-327 ETIKEIGWS
+327 ETIREIGWS

-366 SMSVLFVLLTSLI
+366 SMSVFFVLITSLV

-403 RWTKAMVTLSDKVLR
+403 RWTRFMVMLSDKVLR
-418 NPKKIGYSFLFICL
+418 NPKKIGYSFLAVCI

-442 AAFDIERTMGTKVDY
+442 AAFDIERTMGLKVDY
-457 VKEVMDVGRSELGSL
+457 VKEVMEVGHSELGSL

-479 ELPNDDEAKEP
+479 ELPENDMAKEP
-490 ANLQHLD
+490 ENLKRLD
-497 KLQQKVNGY
+497 ELQAKVNGY
-506 DLTKRT
+506 DLTKRS

-520 DLNQTLNDGDSAFY
+520 DLNQTLNNGDTTFY

-544 QMILLYEN
+544 QMFLLYEN

-561 VDYDYRRLRL
+561 MDYDYRRLRL
-571 MVEISDFNSAQV
+571 MVEISEFNSARV
-583 EQEMARIQAD
+583 ERELSKIQND
-593 AEQLFPGAK
+593 AEK
-602 ITTVGNIPQ
+602 
-611 YVEQLF
+611 LF

-644 SFVISILIIGIIL
+644 SFVISILIIGVIL

-672 PNMMPAVFVGGY
+672 PNMMPAIFVGGY
-684 MGWMGIPLDMMTATL
+684 MGWAGIPLDMMTATL

-713 FINHSKLEYDRTQN
+713 FINHSKLEYDRTLH
-727 YQTAIRRTF
+727 YHTAIRRTF
-736 RVVGVAIVITSIIT
+736 RVVGIAIVITSVIT

-756 FCTSAC
+756 FCSSAC
-762 TMCLN
+762 NMCLN

-776 LSALAADLLV
+776 LSALAADLFV

-799 K
+799 EKPQNPKL

>member
-1 MKIERINELFARYAE
+1 MKIEKINELFGRFAE
-16 QLLRVRWWT
+16 QLLKRRWMT
-25 LGAFV
+25 LAVFV
-30 LVLIL
+30 VVIFL
-35 SVIGMNRMV
+35 SLIGMKRMV

-74 YVGVLTQCENHFTKA
+74 YVGVLTQCDNHFTKEH
-89 NLTTLRA
+89 LTTLRK

-119 MVGSEDGMTIE
+119 MVGSDDGMTIE
-130 QIVPDEIPDDGTA
+130 QIVPEDIPDDGTS
-143 AMDSIRARAY
+143 AMDSIKTRAY
-153 SKPHVARKLISEKGD
+153 SKPHVARKLISKNGD
-168 LSWIMVKLRTFPKDS
+168 LSWIMVKLRAFPKDS
-183 VWKKTSTVAPDI
+183 VWKKQSTVSPDI
-195 ITGQEVE
+195 VTGQEVDH
-202 RIIKKPEYASLHPKG
+202 IIKKAEYASLNPKG
-217 TGMPYVTNCK
+217 TGMPYVSNCK
-227 TVYIGQEM
+227 TVYIGKEM

-242 TLICMVVMLCMTRS
+242 TLICIIVMLCMTRS
-256 LRGVI
+256 LKGVI
-261 APIISVIGG
+261 APILSVVGG

-277 AGYTQM
+277 AGFTQM

-318 HGERRKAVV
+318 HGERCKAIV
-327 ETIKEIGWS
+327 ETLKEIGWS

-359 HCVGIIS
+359 HCVGVIS

-379 VTPVLLSFGK
+379 ITPILLSFGK
-389 NKRPIEGFTEDSDT
+389 NKRPIEGFTEESDT
-403 RWTKAMVTLSDKVLR
+403 KWTKAMVTLSDAVLR
-418 NPKKIGYSFLFICL
+418 NPKKIGLSFLVVCI

-442 AAFDIERTMGTKVDY
+442 AAFDIERTMGEDVPY

-479 ELPNDDEAKEP
+479 ELPDVDEAKEP
-490 ANLQHLD
+490 ENLKHLD
-497 KLQQKVNGY
+497 QLQKKVAGY

-520 DLNQTLNDGDSAFY
+520 DLNQTLNDGDTTYY

-544 QMILLYEN
+544 QEILLYEN

-583 EQEMARIQAD
+583 EREMDRIQKD
-593 AEQLFPGAK
+593 AKELFPNAN
-602 ITTVGNIPQ
+602 ITV
-611 YVEQLF
+611 
-617 PGAKITTVGNIPQY
+617 VGNIPQY
-631 VTMMQYLVRGQML
+631 VTMMQYLVKGQML
-644 SFVISILIIGIIL
+644 SFVISILIIGVIL

-672 PNMMPAVFVGGY
+672 PNMMPAIFVGGY
-684 MGWMGIPLDMMTATL
+684 MGWTGVPLDMMTATL

-713 FINHSKLEYDRTQN
+713 FINHSKLEYNRTQH
-727 YQTAIRRTF
+727 YQSAVRRTF
-736 RVVGVAIVITSIIT
+736 RVVGVAVVTTSIIT

-756 FCTSAC
+756 FCSSAC
-762 TMCLN
+762 TMCIN

-786 TPILVNKC
+786 TPILVKNC
-794 KVFGK
+794 RVFGHEK
-799 K
+799 

>member
-1 MKIERINELFARYAE
+1 MRIEKINNFFGRYAE
-16 QLLRVRWWT
+16 RLLRVRWWT
-25 LGAFV
+25 LAAFI
-30 LVLIL
+30 VLIAL
-35 SVIGMNRMV
+35 SMVGMKRMV

-74 YVGVLTQCENHFTKA
+74 YVGVLTQCDDHFTKEH
-89 NLTTLRA
+89 LTTLRA
-96 LSNELLD
+96 LTNELLD

-119 MVGSEDGMTIE
+119 MVGSEEGMTIE

-168 LSWIMVKLRTFPKDS
+168 LSWIMVKLRAFPKDS
-183 VWKKTSTVAPDI
+183 VWKQQGTVAPDI
-195 ITGQEVE
+195 ITGEEVE
-202 RIIKKPEYASLHPKG
+202 HIIKKSEYASLNPRG
-217 TGMPYVTNCK
+217 AGMPYVTHCK
-227 TVYIGQEM
+227 TEYIGKEM
-235 SRLMMIA
+235 GRLMGIA
-242 TLICMVVMLCMTRS
+242 IIICVVVMLIMTRS
-256 LRGVI
+256 WRGIV
-261 APIISVIGG
+261 APLVSVVGG

-303 YNIHIFSYFRGRMRI
+303 YNIHIFSYFSGRMRI
-318 HGERRKAVV
+318 HGQRRKAIV
-327 ETIKEIGWS
+327 ETLTEIGWS

-359 HCVGIIS
+359 HCIGIVS
-366 SMSVLFVLLTSLI
+366 SMSVLFVLLTSLLI
-379 VTPVLLSFGK
+379 TPLLLSFGK
-389 NKRPIEGFTEDSDT
+389 NKCPVEGFTEESDT
-403 RWTKAMVTLSDKVLR
+403 RWSKMMVRLSDVVLR
-418 NPKKIGYSFLFICL
+418 NPKKIGVAFLVIAAF
-432 LLCIGLWKIE
+432 LCIGLWKIE
-442 AAFDIERTMGTKVDY
+442 AAFDIERTMGISVPY
-457 VKEVMDVGRSELGSL
+457 VKEVVDVGRSELGSL

-479 ELPNDDEAKEP
+479 ELHDDDLAKEP
-490 ANLQHLD
+490 DQLKRLD
-497 KLQQKVNGY
+497 KLQQQVAGY

-520 DLNQTLNDGDSAFY
+520 DLNQTLNNGDTLFY

-544 QMILLYEN
+544 QMMVLYEN

-561 VDYDYRRLRL
+561 IDYDYRRLRL

-583 EQEMARIQAD
+583 EREMAQIQDD
-593 AEQLFPGAK
+593 AQNLFPEAK
-602 ITTVGNIPQ
+602 ITVVGNIPQ
-611 YVEQLF
+611 F
-617 PGAKITTVGNIPQY
+617 

-657 MIAFQSIRVGLIGLI
+657 MIAFQSIRVGLIGLV
-672 PNMMPAVFVGGY
+672 PNMMPAIFVGGY

-713 FINHSKLEYDRTQN
+713 FINHSKLEYDRTRH
-727 YQTAIRRTF
+727 YRTSIRRTF
-736 RVVGVAIVITSIIT
+736 RVVGVAIFITSIIT

-756 FCTSAC
+756 FCSSAC
-762 TMCLN
+762 TMCVN

-776 LSALAADLLV
+776 LSALAADLFV
-786 TPILVNKC
+786 TPILVTKC

-799 K
+799 EKSNQ

>member
-25 LGAFV
+25 LGAFA
-30 LVLIL
+30 LVIVL

-74 YVGVLTQCENHFTKA
+74 YVGVLTRCDNHFTKE

-119 MVGSEDGMTIE
+119 MVGSDDGMTIE
-130 QIVPDEIPDDGTA
+130 QIVPNEIPAEGTA

-153 SKPHVARKLISEKGD
+153 SKPHVARKLISEKSD

-202 RIIKKPEYASLHPKG
+202 HIIKKPEYASLHPKG

-227 TVYIGQEM
+227 TVYISKEM

-403 RWTKAMVTLSDKVLR
+403 RWTKAMVTLCDKVLR
-418 NPKKIGYSFLFICL
+418 NPKKIGYSFLVVCL

-512 TSILDILK
+512 TSILDIVK

-611 YVEQLF
+611 YV
-617 PGAKITTVGNIPQY
+617 
-631 VTMMQYLVRGQML
+631 TMMQYLVRGQML
-644 SFVISILIIGIIL
+644 SFVISILIIGVIL

-713 FINHSKLEYDRTQN
+713 FINHSKLEYDRTHE

-794 KVFGK
+794 KVMGRLNIK
-799 K
+799 N

>member
-1 MKIERINELFARYAE
+1 MKIEKINELFGRYAE
-16 QLLRVRWWT
+16 QLLRVRWLT
-25 LGAFV
+25 LAAFAIV
-30 LVLIL
+30 IVL
-35 SVIGMNRMV
+35 SVVGMKRMV

-63 EEFKSHFGNDY
+63 DEFKSHFGNDY
-74 YVGVLTQCENHFTKA
+74 YVGVLTQCDNHFTKQ

-119 MVGSEDGMTIE
+119 MVGSDEGMTIE
-130 QIVPDEIPDDGTA
+130 QIVPDEIPDDGTPE
-143 AMDSIRARAY
+143 MDSIRARAY
-153 SKPHVARKLISEKGD
+153 SKPHVARKLISKDGQ
-168 LSWIMVKLRTFPKDS
+168 LSWIMLKLRAFPKDS

-195 ITGQEVE
+195 ITGEEVE
-202 RIIKKPEYASLHPKG
+202 RIIEKPQYASLHPKG
-217 TGMPYVTNCK
+217 TGMPYVTHCK
-227 TVYIGQEM
+227 TVYIGKEM
-235 SRLMMIA
+235 GRLMIIA

-277 AGYTQM
+277 AGFTQM

-318 HGERRKAVV
+318 HGERRKAIV

-389 NKRPIEGFTEDSDT
+389 NQRPIEGFTEDSDT

-418 NPKKIGYSFLFICL
+418 NPKKIGYSFLIVCI
-432 LLCIGLWKIE
+432 LLCVGLWKIE

-457 VKEVMDVGRSELGSL
+457 VKEVLDVGNSELGSL

-479 ELPNDDEAKEP
+479 ELSDNDEAKEP
-490 ANLQHLD
+490 KYLQQLD
-497 KLQQKVNGY
+497 KLQHQVDGY
-506 DLTKRT
+506 NLTKRT
-512 TSILDILK
+512 TSLLDILK
-520 DLNQTLNDGDSAFY
+520 DLNQTLNNGDTAFY
-534 RIPDTEEEVA
+534 RIPDSEEEVA

-571 MVEISDFNSAQV
+571 MIEISDFNSAQV
-583 EQEMARIQAD
+583 ERELARIQAD
-593 AEQLFPGAK
+593 AEQLFPDAK
-602 ITTVGNIPQ
+602 ITV
-611 YVEQLF
+611 
-617 PGAKITTVGNIPQY
+617 VGNIPQY

-644 SFVISILIIGIIL
+644 SFVISILIIGVIL
-657 MIAFQSIRVGLIGLI
+657 MIAFQSIRVGLIGLV
-672 PNMMPAVFVGGY
+672 PNLMPAIFVGGY
-684 MGWMGIPLDMMTATL
+684 MGWAGIPLDMMTATL

-713 FINHSKLEYDRTQN
+713 FINHSKLEFDRTYN

-756 FCTSAC
+756 FCSSAC

-767 FGLMAIIGI
+767 FGLTAIIGI
-776 LSALAADLLV
+776 MSALAADLLV

-799 K
+799 CKN

>member
-1 MKIERINELFARYAE
+1 MKIERINELFGKYAE
-16 QLLRVRWWT
+16 RLLRVRWWT
-25 LGAFV
+25 LGLFV
-30 LVLIL
+30 LVLVL
-35 SVIGMNRMV
+35 SVIGMKRMV

-74 YVGVLTQCENHFTKA
+74 YVGVLTQCDNHFTKK

-143 AMDSIRARAY
+143 AMDSVKARAY

-168 LSWIMVKLRTFPKDS
+168 LSWIMVKLRAFPKDS
-183 VWKKTSTVAPDI
+183 VWKQQGTVAPDI
-195 ITGQEVE
+195 ITGEEVE
-202 RIIKKPEYASLHPKG
+202 RIIKKPEYASLNPRG
-217 TGMPYVTNCK
+217 AGMPYVTHCK
-227 TVYIGQEM
+227 TVYIGKEM
-235 SRLMMIA
+235 GRLMMIA

-261 APIISVIGG
+261 APILSVMGG
-270 LFITYGI
+270 LFMTYGI
-277 AGYTQM
+277 AGFTQM

-303 YNIHIFSYFRGRMRI
+303 YNIHLFSYFRGRMRI
-318 HGERRKAVV
+318 HGERRKAIV
-327 ETIKEIGWS
+327 ETLKEIGWS

-366 SMSVLFVLLTSLI
+366 SMSVLFVLLTSLVI
-379 VTPVLLSFGK
+379 TPVLLSFGK

-403 RWTKAMVTLSDKVLR
+403 RWTRAMVQLCDVVLR
-418 NPKKIGYSFLFICL
+418 NPKKIGYSFLIICI

-442 AAFDIERTMGTKVDY
+442 AAFDIERTMGTKVPY

-490 ANLQHLD
+490 ENLKHLD
-497 KLQQKVNGY
+497 ELQQQVAKY

-520 DLNQTLNDGDSAFY
+520 DLNQTLNDGDTAFY
-534 RIPDTEEEVA
+534 RIPDSEEEVA
-544 QMILLYEN
+544 QMMVLYEN

-561 VDYDYRRLRL
+561 MDYDYRRLRL

-583 EQEMARIQAD
+583 EREMAQIQAD
-593 AEQLFPGAK
+593 AEKLFPDAK
-602 ITTVGNIPQ
+602 ITVVGNIPQ
-611 YVEQLF
+611 F
-617 PGAKITTVGNIPQY
+617 

-644 SFVISILIIGIIL
+644 SFVISILIIGVIL
-657 MIAFQSIRVGLIGLI
+657 MIAFQSIRVGLIGLV
-672 PNMMPAVFVGGY
+672 PNMMPAIFVGGY

-713 FINHSKLEYDRTQN
+713 FINHSKIEYDRTMH
-727 YQTAIRRTF
+727 YQSAIRRTF

-756 FCTSAC
+756 FCSSAC
-762 TMCLN
+762 TMCIN

-794 KVFGK
+794 KVFGREK
-799 K
+799 

>member
-1 MKIERINELFARYAE
+1 MKIEKINDLFGKYAE
-16 QLLRVRWWT
+16 QLLRMRWLT

-30 LVLIL
+30 LILVVSVLGIK
-35 SVIGMNRMV
+35 RMV
-44 KETSFDDYFIEDD
+44 TETSFDDYFIEDD

-74 YVGVLTQCENHFTKA
+74 YVGVLTQCDNHFTKE

-96 LSNELLD
+96 LSNELMD
-103 SLSYADKVTSL
+103 SLSYADKITSL

-119 MVGSEDGMTIE
+119 MVGSDEGMTIE
-130 QIVPDEIPDDGTA
+130 QIVPDVIPDNGSP
-143 AMDSIRARAY
+143 AMDSIKARAY
-153 SKPHVARKLISEKGD
+153 SKPHVARKLVSKDGRM
-168 LSWIMVKLRTFPKDS
+168 SWIMVKLRTFPKDS
-183 VWKKTSTVAPDI
+183 VWKKQGNVSPDI
-195 ITGQEVE
+195 VTGQEVE
-202 RIIKKPEYASLHPKG
+202 HIIRKPEYASLSPKG
-217 TGMPYVTNCK
+217 TGMPYTSSCK
-227 TVYIGQEM
+227 TSFIGKEM
-235 SRLMMIA
+235 GHLMMIA
-242 TLICMVVMLCMTRS
+242 TVICVLVMLFMTRS
-256 LRGVI
+256 LRGII

-277 AGYTQM
+277 AGWTQM

-303 YNIHIFSYFRGRMRI
+303 YNIHIFSYFIGRMRI
-318 HGERRKAVV
+318 HGERMKAIV
-327 ETIKEIGWS
+327 ETVREIGWS

-379 VTPVLLSFGK
+379 ITPVLLSLGK
-389 NKRPIEGFTEDSDT
+389 NKKPVEGFTEESDT
-403 RWTKAMVTLSDKVLR
+403 RWTKAMVTMSDCVLR
-418 NPKKIGYSFLFICL
+418 NPRKIGISFLVICIVFA
-432 LLCIGLWKIE
+432 IGLLKIE
-442 AAFDIERTMGTKVDY
+442 AAFDVARTMGEEVPY

-479 ELPNDDEAKEP
+479 EFQNDDEAKKPE
-490 ANLQHLD
+490 NLRRLEQ
-497 KLQQKVNGY
+497 LQAKVDSYN
-506 DLTKRT
+506 LTKRT
-512 TSILDILK
+512 TSILDIMK
-520 DLNQTLNDGDSAFY
+520 DLNQTLNNGNKAYY
-534 RIPDTEEEVA
+534 RIPDSEEEVA

-571 MVEISDFNSAQV
+571 MVELSDFNSATV
-583 EQEMARIQAD
+583 ERELEQIQAD
-593 AEQLFPGAK
+593 ANKIFPGAK
-602 ITTVGNIPQ
+602 V
-611 YVEQLF
+611 
-617 PGAKITTVGNIPQY
+617 TTVGNIPQY

-644 SFVISILIIGIIL
+644 SFVISILIIGVIL

-672 PNMMPAVFVGGY
+672 PNMMPAIFVGGY

-699 LPMMLGMAVDDTIH
+699 LPMMLGLAVDDTIH
-713 FINHSKLEYDRTQN
+713 FINHSKLEYDRTHD
-727 YQTAIRRTF
+727 YHSAIRRTF
-736 RVVGVAIVITSIIT
+736 RVVGIAIVTTSIIT

-756 FCTSAC
+756 FCTSLC
-762 TMCLN
+762 TMCFN
-767 FGLMAIIGI
+767 FGLMAIIGVM
-776 LSALAADLLV
+776 SALAADLLI
-786 TPILVNKC
+786 TPILVRYC

>member
-1 MKIERINELFARYAE
+1 MKIEKINDLFGKYAE
-16 QLLRVRWWT
+16 QLLRMRWLT

-30 LVLIL
+30 LILVVSVL
-35 SVIGMNRMV
+35 GMKRMV
-44 KETSFDDYFIEDD
+44 TETSFDDYFIEDD

-74 YVGVLTQCENHFTKA
+74 YVGVLTQCDNHFTKE

-96 LSNELLD
+96 LSNELMD
-103 SLSYADKVTSL
+103 SLSYADKITSL

-119 MVGSEDGMTIE
+119 MVGSDEGMTIE
-130 QIVPDEIPDDGTA
+130 QIVPDVIPDNGSP
-143 AMDSIRARAY
+143 AMDSIKARAY
-153 SKPHVARKLISEKGD
+153 SKPHVARKLVSKDGRM
-168 LSWIMVKLRTFPKDS
+168 SWIMVKLRTFPKDS
-183 VWKKTSTVAPDI
+183 VWKKQGNVSPDI
-195 ITGQEVE
+195 VTGQEVE
-202 RIIKKPEYASLHPKG
+202 HIIRKPEYASLSPKG
-217 TGMPYVTNCK
+217 TGMPYTSSCK
-227 TVYIGQEM
+227 TSFIGKEM
-235 SRLMMIA
+235 GHLMMIA
-242 TLICMVVMLCMTRS
+242 TVICVLVMLFMTRS
-256 LRGVI
+256 LRGII

-277 AGYTQM
+277 AGWTQM

-303 YNIHIFSYFRGRMRI
+303 YNIHIFSYFIGRMRI
-318 HGERRKAVV
+318 HGERMKAIV
-327 ETIKEIGWS
+327 ETVREIGWS

-379 VTPVLLSFGK
+379 ITPVLLSLGK
-389 NKRPIEGFTEDSDT
+389 NKKPVEGFTEESDT
-403 RWTKAMVTLSDKVLR
+403 RWTKAMVTMSDCVLR
-418 NPKKIGYSFLFICL
+418 NPRKIGISFLVICIVFA
-432 LLCIGLWKIE
+432 IGLLKIE
-442 AAFDIERTMGTKVDY
+442 AAFDVARTMGEEVPY

-479 ELPNDDEAKEP
+479 EFQNDDEAKKPE
-490 ANLQHLD
+490 NLRRLEQ
-497 KLQQKVNGY
+497 LQAKVDSYN
-506 DLTKRT
+506 LTKRT
-512 TSILDILK
+512 TSILDIMK
-520 DLNQTLNDGDSAFY
+520 DLNQTLNNGNKAYY
-534 RIPDTEEEVA
+534 RIPDSEEEVA

-571 MVEISDFNSAQV
+571 MVELSDFNSATV
-583 EQEMARIQAD
+583 ERELELIQAD
-593 AEQLFPGAK
+593 ANKIFPGAK
-602 ITTVGNIPQ
+602 V
-611 YVEQLF
+611 
-617 PGAKITTVGNIPQY
+617 TTVGNIPQY

-644 SFVISILIIGIIL
+644 SFVISILIIGVIL

-672 PNMMPAVFVGGY
+672 PNMMPAIFVGGY

-699 LPMMLGMAVDDTIH
+699 LPMMLGLAVDDTIH
-713 FINHSKLEYDRTQN
+713 FINHSKLEYDRTHD
-727 YQTAIRRTF
+727 YHSAIRRTF
-736 RVVGVAIVITSIIT
+736 RVVGIAIVTTSIIT

-756 FCTSAC
+756 FCTSLC
-762 TMCLN
+762 TMCFN
-767 FGLMAIIGI
+767 FGLMAIIGVM
-776 LSALAADLLV
+776 SALAADLLI
-786 TPILVNKC
+786 TPILVRYC

>member
-25 LGAFV
+25 LGAFA
-30 LVLIL
+30 LVIVL

-74 YVGVLTQCENHFTKA
+74 YVGVLTQCDNHFTKE

-103 SLSYADKVTSL
+103 SLSYADKMTSL

-119 MVGSEDGMTIE
+119 MVGGDDGMTIE
-130 QIVPDEIPDDGTA
+130 QIVPDEIPADGSPT
-143 AMDSIRARAY
+143 MDSIRARAY

-183 VWKKTSTVAPDI
+183 VWKNTSTVAPDI

-202 RIIKKPEYASLHPKG
+202 HIIKKPEYASLHPKG

-389 NKRPIEGFTEDSDT
+389 NQRPIEGFTEDSDT
-403 RWTKAMVTLSDKVLR
+403 RWTKAMVQLCDKVLR
-418 NPKKIGYSFLFICL
+418 NPKKIGYSFLVICL
-432 LLCIGLWKIE
+432 LLCVGLWKIE

-497 KLQQKVNGY
+497 NLQQKVNGY

-520 DLNQTLNDGDSAFY
+520 DLNQTLNDGDSALY

-593 AEQLFPGAK
+593 A
-602 ITTVGNIPQ
+602 
-611 YVEQLF
+611 EQLF

-713 FINHSKLEYDRTQN
+713 FINHSKLEYDRTRD